1 MTEPINKI
9 LATTSQA
16 FTTAQQAQARANIGA
31 QKSIAY
37 SYDGTRITAIDNSA
51 VGLNAVSANNCI
63 SGDGSSGS
71 PLGLSATAQWTAGA
85 NWYPMTEISAGHLKI
100 SAQELAGAQ
109 IYQNESS
116 LCNWTPTG
124 ITVHHTASGVGGGS
138 IDNFYG
144 EILNL
149 NYNAGQYYLHHIS
162 SDASGLRAKHNG
174 NPNNA
179 SIFGF
184 GSAAFSDNNE
194 TSWEVVDPS
203 SIRRWNGYSAS
214 GWAESSNP
222 LSVGY
227 GGNQV
232 SAASQYNVGQGNWA
246 ARTVKA
252 SGIPDMDLYG
262 FRNLPVGQG
271 PFGVNGNGAWI
282 DLKPETR
289 WESSFQVTSKTYDL
303 LNIPKNATAF
313 INVQGHF
320 GNCSYVNMT
329 TSKGSWLSE
338 TGGGTTAGGGFRT
351 WPLTNITTLAKGG
364 TAENGYTPQLQVVT
378 TGNTTVRF
386 TVNMVIKEA

>member
-1 MTEPINKI
+1 MSEQINKV
-9 LATTSQA
+9 LASTAQA
-16 FTTAQQAQARANIGA
+16 FTTAEQAQARQNIDA
-31 QKSIAY
+31 QKTIAY

-71 PLGLSATAQWTAGA
+71 PLGLSATAQWSAGG
-85 NWYPMTEISAGHLKI
+85 NWYPMTEISAGYLKI
-100 SAQELAGAQ
+100 SAQAFAGAQ
-109 IYQNESS
+109 VYQNASS

-124 ITVHHTASGVGGGS
+124 ITVRHTASSVGGGYT
-138 IDNFYG
+138 DNFYG
-144 EILNL
+144 ETLSL
-149 NYNAGQYYLHHIS
+149 TYNAGEYYLRQIS
-162 SDASGLRAKHNG
+162 SDVSGLRAKQNG
-174 NPNNA
+174 NPKNA

-232 SAASQYNVGQGNWA
+232 SAASQYNVGPGNWA

-289 WESSFQVTSKTYDL
+289 WESSFQATSNTYDL

-313 INVQGHF
+313 INVQGRF
-320 GNCSYVNMT
+320 DNCSYVNMT
-329 TSKGSWLSE
+329 TSKDAWLSV
-338 TGGGTTAGGGFRT
+338 TGGGTTAGGGFRA
-351 WPLTNITTLAKGG
+351 WPLTNITTVAKGG
-364 TAENGYTPQLQVVT
+364 TAETGYTPQLQVVT
-378 TGNTTVRF
+378 TGDATVGF

>member
-16 FTTAQQAQARANIGA
+16 FTTAQQAQARTNIDA
-31 QKSIAY
+31 QKSITY

-51 VGLNAVSANNCI
+51 VGLNAVSANHCI

-100 SAQELAGAQ
+100 SAQTSAGAQ

-124 ITVHHTASGVGGGS
+124 ITVRHTASGVGGGS

-149 NYNAGQYYLHHIS
+149 NYNAGQHYLHHIS
-162 SDASGLRAKHNG
+162 SDASGLRAKQNG

-184 GSAAFSDNNE
+184 GYAAFSDNNE
-194 TSWEVVDPS
+194 TSWEVVDS
-203 SIRRWNGYSAS
+203 SAIRRWNGYSAS
-214 GWAESSNP
+214 GWAELSNP

-232 SAASQYNVGQGNWA
+232 SAASQYNVGPGNWA

-271 PFGVNGNGAWI
+271 PFGVNGNGSWI

-289 WESSFQVTSKTYDL
+289 WESSFQATSNTYDL

-320 GNCSYVNMT
+320 NNCSYVNMT
-329 TSKGSWLSE
+329 TSKDAWLSV
-338 TGGGTTAGGGFRT
+338 TGGSTTAGGGFRT
-351 WPLTNITTLAKGG
+351 WPLTNITTVAKGG
-364 TAENGYTPQLQVVT
+364 SADEGYTPHLQVVT
-378 TGNTTVRF
+378 TGDTKVWF
-386 TVNMVIKEA
+386 TVNMMIKKA